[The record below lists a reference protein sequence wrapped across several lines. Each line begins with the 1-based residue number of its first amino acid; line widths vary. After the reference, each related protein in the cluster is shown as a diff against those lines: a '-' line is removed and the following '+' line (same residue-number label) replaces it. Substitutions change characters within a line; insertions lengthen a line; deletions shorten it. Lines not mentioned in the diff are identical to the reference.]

1 MLMLLILGFLA
12 IIALE
17 VPVMNAKGQ
26 KAERRAFW
34 VLLALGFVLSL
45 AMVQQWPVPNPT
57 HFLEAVFKPVSD
69 MLGLK

>member
-1 MLMLLILGFLA
+1 VLALLILGFLA

-26 KAERRAFW
+26 KAEQRAFW
-34 VLLALGFVLSL
+34 VLLALGFALSL
-45 AMVQQWPVPNPT
+45 ALVQRWPVPNPT
-57 HFLEAVFKPVSD
+57 HFLEAVFAPVSN